1 MAKGCIK
8 LGGFKKAR
16 EQQSWQMSELA
27 LLFVK
32 KWGGQCL
39 IRDTSREKGRREI
52 LLFLAKSPP
61 SYCKRHKTQYSS
73 AHHHKNHTAEPVRDR
88 NYKILLTPFPVP
100 PLPPRIAHST
110 IKLYTFFPVPS
121 FASNFKSVF
130 FFSFPLFSADDNE
143 GKGKRWKI
151 RVRLH

>member
-1 MAKGCIK
+1 
-8 LGGFKKAR
+8 
-16 EQQSWQMSELA
+16 MSELA

-52 LLFLAKSPP
+52 LLFLQSPLP
-61 SYCKRHKTQYSS
+61 PIVRGTKPNTLPPT
-73 AHHHKNHTAEPVRDR
+73 ATKNHTAERIRDR

-110 IKLYTFFPVPS
+110 IKLYTFSFPVPS